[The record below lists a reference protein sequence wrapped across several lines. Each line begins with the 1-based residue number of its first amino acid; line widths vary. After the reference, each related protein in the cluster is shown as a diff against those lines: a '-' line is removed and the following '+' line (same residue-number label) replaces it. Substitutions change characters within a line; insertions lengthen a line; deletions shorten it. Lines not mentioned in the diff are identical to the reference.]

1 MDHELIDQKGD
12 FFIDRDDVYSSV
24 KHEFSRIFHE
34 NNLHSFA
41 NASDLGF
48 LEIGKL
54 ASQGFSGEYEDGRG
68 LGEAENQFGRTYH
81 KEDASPFAGMPMNM
95 HNSYSPMRFL
105 PQSYAPNMNYNPSYS
120 NLGHVAQ
127 KLAPPQDPAYY
138 QDYQRYKPVE
148 YGLDH
153 SYGMDYAAQAHN
165 PYAQN
170 IYDMPY
176 QTDILDTHP
185 NNALSMMWSN
195 DTAKAVNKQGMMTN
209 EFMQQPSQNPSDKR
223 FSSAHQDHEPL
234 RKTSL
239 KIEQDFEKVSNKT
252 LGLQMGRAVKADP
265 EPSAYGLRRTSRIHK
280 PVQTNA
286 NMVTDD
292 GDDSAGSD
300 DDKDDTFGD
309 SKNRSSRGLRVL
321 SLRVRDI
328 VSKKKK
334 TSYKEVAEALLQDL
348 SQKLK
353 GKSQSEISKEE
364 QNVKRRVY
372 DALNVLI
379 AAEILRKEGKLVC
392 FEHSASGSQGKKK
405 QKYDK
410 EGLLEQI
417 QEIKK
422 RKKEKMEALQE
433 LVFKSLA
440 LKNLIRRNKEK
451 AMKDMMEGK
460 TNAFAKKNPG
470 FGGQVNATKIEVVQE
485 NASLTSQTHDAI
497 SFPFIVVVSTSPEN
511 NMNLNMDNL
520 QRQLSIES
528 KKEFNIYGDIDVL
541 LKMRLHYVPRDT
553 FEKEIPKE
561 LRKYVSPSFVDA
573 LK

>member
-1 MDHELIDQKGD
+1 MDHELLDQKGD
-12 FFIDRDDVYSSV
+12 FFIDRDEAYSSV

-54 ASQGFSGEYEDGRG
+54 ASQGFSVDYEDARG
-68 LGEAENQFGRTYH
+68 LGEQEHHFGRPYQ
-81 KEDASPFAGMPMNM
+81 KEEASPYAGAGMNM
-95 HNSYSPMRFL
+95 HSSYSPMRFL
-105 PQSYAPNMNYNPSYS
+105 PQPSFSSNMSYNPPYS

-127 KLAPPQDPAYY
+127 KMMPTQETAFY
-138 QDYQRYKPVE
+138 QDFQRYKSTDYGVDHGYGME
-148 YGLDH
+148 YG
-153 SYGMDYAAQAHN
+153 AQANN
-165 PYAQN
+165 PYTQN
-170 IYDMPY
+170 MYDMPY
-176 QTDILDTHP
+176 QMDLMDSHP

-195 DTAKAVNKQGMMTN
+195 DTAKATNKQTN
-209 EFMQQPSQNPSDKR
+209 ITDGFMQQPSQNPDSMK
-223 FSSAHQDHEPL
+223 
-234 RKTSL
+234 KTSL

-252 LGLQMGRAVKADP
+252 LGLQMGRVTGANHDLNNSGP
-265 EPSAYGLRRTSRIHK
+265 RRTTRVHK
-280 PVQTNA
+280 PVHNSA
-286 NMVTDD
+286 MLSEENE
-292 GDDSAGSD
+292 DSAGSD
-300 DDKDDTFGD
+300 DDKDEAFGD

-321 SLRVRDI
+321 SLKVRDI

-348 SQKLK
+348 NQKMK
-353 GKSQSEISKEE
+353 GKSQAEISKEE

-379 AAEILRKEGKLVC
+379 AADVLRKEGKLVC
-392 FEHSASGSQGKKK
+392 CENSSLNQGAGKRK
-405 QKYDK
+405 QKNDK
-410 EGLLEQI
+410 ESLIEQI

-440 LKNLIRRNKEK
+440 LRNLVRRNKEK
-451 AMKDMMEGK
+451 AAMEMLEAKNNLPG
-460 TNAFAKKNPG
+460 AKKGNA
-470 FGGQVNATKIEVVQE
+470 GGISGSQQVNATKIEVVQE
-485 NASLTSQTHDAI
+485 NASLKSQTQDVI
-497 SFPFIVVVSTSPEN
+497 NFPFIVVVSSSAEN

-520 QRQLSIES
+520 QRHLSIES

-541 LKMRLHYVPRDT
+541 LKMKLHYVPRET

-561 LRKYVSPSFVDA
+561 LRKYVSPSFTDA